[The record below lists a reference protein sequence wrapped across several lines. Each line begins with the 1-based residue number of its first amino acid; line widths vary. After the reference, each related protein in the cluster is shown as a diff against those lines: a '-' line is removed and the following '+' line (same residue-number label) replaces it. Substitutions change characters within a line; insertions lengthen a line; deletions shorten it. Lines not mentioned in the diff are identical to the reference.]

1 MTVSSFSSPCL
12 AAQPDGELVLAG
24 NVSGNFT
31 LLRYSADGQSLD
43 SIYSGGANLVPTAV
57 AVQPSGRIVVAVD
70 SVMGGTDSWALARF
84 TENGTPDA
92 SFSGTGVEILGTGI
106 AGEAAALA
114 IQPDGKILLAGTSAT
129 DAVMARYTS
138 GGLGVQVSDVGPGPL
153 TLTASAGDYS
163 GTDNMVLSGSFANN
177 SPQESLSVSIDWG
190 DGSPLTTFSLDP
202 EATTFQYPAQQ
213 YLRSG
218 QYTIIVT
225 VTDAN
230 GLSASNSVSVNYSN
244 PPPAD
249 FALTPDQ
256 STIYAGGEV
265 NLSGSFADLQSN
277 ITHTVTINWGDGT
290 GGTQDTTTLSLNAG
304 ETTFQADPH
313 TYSTAGNYSISATVS
328 GADGS
333 TTATT
338 SMTVNS
344 ATTIVVSSPTSP
356 TYDQPV
362 AFTATVASA
371 VSGNGPPT
379 GTVDF
384 YDETTGA
391 DLGTAWLE
399 SNGAASLCV
408 SVLAL
413 GGHTITAT
421 YSGDNNFP
429 TSQASTSVTIT
440 PQTLS
445 IENVSIASTID
456 KGGIATLTGSVAGLD
471 GAGFILTVG
480 WGEYQGA
487 ADSITYPPDTSTFS
501 ITHHYVDDAS
511 HPFAVAYAVTITVTA
526 SDGDGRLPVTDNL
539 TISGDGVAP
548 SVNIAGGP
556 TAIVGN
562 GQSVS
567 VSAVVADPGE
577 NCTAF
582 TYQWTATS
590 GTDHHSQIGTSGT
603 FDFVAAFDANY
614 TISLAVTDP
623 DGKTGNASLLIPGD
637 SGGCVTPFQPDVPSV
652 TIEECE
658 ADGTPDPSCGAGR
671 EHRVLPGVPCG
682 CCRKNAG
689 ARRRQGVL

>member
-1 MTVSSFSSPCL
+1 
-12 AAQPDGELVLAG
+12 
-24 NVSGNFT
+24 
-31 LLRYSADGQSLD
+31 
-43 SIYSGGANLVPTAV
+43 
-57 AVQPSGRIVVAVD
+57 
-70 SVMGGTDSWALARF
+70 
-84 TENGTPDA
+84 
-92 SFSGTGVEILGTGI
+92 
-106 AGEAAALA
+106 
-114 IQPDGKILLAGTSAT
+114 
-129 DAVMARYTS
+129 
-138 GGLGVQVSDVGPGPL
+138 
-153 TLTASAGDYS
+153 
-163 GTDNMVLSGSFANN
+163 
-177 SPQESLSVSIDWG
+177 
-190 DGSPLTTFSLDP
+190 
-202 EATTFQYPAQQ
+202 
-213 YLRSG
+213 
-218 QYTIIVT
+218 
-225 VTDAN
+225 
-230 GLSASNSVSVNYSN
+230 
-244 PPPAD
+244 
-249 FALTPDQ
+249 
-256 STIYAGGEV
+256 
-265 NLSGSFADLQSN
+265 
-277 ITHTVTINWGDGT
+277 
-290 GGTQDTTTLSLNAG
+290 
-304 ETTFQADPH
+304 
-313 TYSTAGNYSISATVS
+313 
-328 GADGS
+328 
-333 TTATT
+333 
-338 SMTVNS
+338 MTVNS
-344 ATTIVVSSPTSP
+344 ATTIVVSSPTSA

-658 ADGTPDPSCGAGR
+658 ADGTPDPSAVPAGSTAYFLVSLADVAEKMPAHGDVKVFYNTQNGNAQGGGCPGGVAQANTDYDR
-671 EHRVLPGVPCG
+671 TAGVVTFTYASGYAPQVVPVDTIATLNGGTFSMVAPCVYDSKASIPGGTTSSASSSTTATIEGQDISAYVTDVSFVNALPLYQDPTPSGKTQKPVL
-682 CCRKNAG
+682 
-689 ARRRQGVL
+689 